1 MISSSTA
8 TLADKLNIAIV
19 NSLVALGGTVFGITL
34 IHKEVATLSHL
45 QT

>member
-1 MISSSTA
+1 VISSSTA

-34 IHKEVATLSHL
+34 IHKEVATLAHL